1 VTAVQVVVV
10 DLDDT
15 LFPERDYVR
24 SGFAAVDEEVRRAF
38 GVTGFGAAAWT
49 LFEAGV
55 RGRIFDEALGS
66 LGLPADAATLKSLIE
81 CYRAHRPSI
90 DLYPDVAVSIRA
102 LGGRA
107 RAAIVSDGP
116 LAAQERKVDALGLP
130 AWFDPILL
138 TDRWGREYWKPHERA
153 FREIEAVTGT
163 GGAHCAYLGDNPRKD
178 FTAPRRLG
186 WRTARVRRAEGE
198 HASVAGSGGAEVECP
213 SLADAVRWLG
223 FEVEEVW

>member
-1 VTAVQVVVV
+1 MTAVQVVVV

-38 GVTGFGAAAWT
+38 GVTGFGTAAWT

-66 LGLPADAATLKSLIE
+66 LGLPADAATVKTLIK

-130 AWFDPILL
+130 TWFDPIL
-138 TDRWGREYWKPHERA
+138 ERA
-153 FREIEAVTGT
+153 ARVVPAQGGG
-163 GGAHCAYLGDNPRKD
+163 GGALLPDPGHLHRGGVSAGAR
-178 FTAPRRLG
+178 PRRRGRGLP
-186 WRTARVRRAEGE
+186 
-198 HASVAGSGGAEVECP
+198 GGRP
-213 SLADAVRWLG
+213 GR
-223 FEVEEVW
+223 

>member
-1 VTAVQVVVV
+1 MTAVQVVVV

-38 GVTGFGAAAWT
+38 GVTGFGTAAWT

-66 LGLPADAATLKSLIE
+66 LGLPADAATVKSLIE

-153 FREIEAVTGT
+153 FREIETVTGT
-163 GGAHCAYLGDNPRKD
+163 GGAHCAYLEGLHGAAATRMAHRPR
-178 FTAPRRLG
+178 APGRGRACERRRERRRRGGVPEPRGRRPL
-186 WRTARVRRAEGE
+186 ARIRG
-198 HASVAGSGGAEVECP
+198 
-213 SLADAVRWLG
+213 
-223 FEVEEVW
+223 